1 MYDKNE
7 GCFQIGCTVSITI
20 FIIQLVYSIIDGHLI
35 TNIRYAYSVAAL
47 FFIVCIIF
55 GRYALKQKSKRSKA
69 ERETYTYELKCKKI
83 EEQIEYIKIEY
94 IKKEDKLKAD
104 FKNKENALNIERN
117 ELNFRINMLL
127 NSKAPFIYSASLYAD
142 MKTYIYSES
151 EEHLRYKKHPAITAA
166 EEVKALRCKTHD
178 YIAKYKEMLYKYEF
192 LLKTFPEL
200 QRYVDDEEALQ
211 YLDKNKAYTEL
222 TENIDHVR
230 DYLSDEEYKKLSV
243 DERNQLA
250 LDRYKKLPK
259 SNWKIGIEYEMYVDF
274 LLRTKYHF
282 STIPF
287 GSLKGYNDLGRDI
300 IATKIGASGNI
311 STYIIQ
317 CKYWSTKKE
326 IHENVICQ
334 IFGTTMEYQLKSNLF
349 NEKVI
354 PVIVTNTALSDMAQ
368 KFANKLGVLVWKFQK
383 AEYPAI
389 KCNINTNGNKIY
401 HLPFDQQYYRTEIK
415 KPGEFYAWTVKEA
428 TSKGFRRAMRHTV

>member
-1 MYDKNE
+1 MGKYNDDYD
-7 GCFQIGCTVSITI
+7 GGSQWGLAI
-20 FIIQLVYSIIDGHLI
+20 FISLQAIGIIIGMFNIDNVFISKPLFYIITLLFVISVIIWNIKVVHIANKKYKDFYKSKEEKVINDCECKIKRYQNI
-35 TNIRYAYSVAAL
+35 TNSIL
-47 FFIVCIIF
+47 
-55 GRYALKQKSKRSKA
+55 Q
-69 ERETYTYELKCKKI
+69 TNT
-83 EEQIEYIKIEY
+83 
-94 IKKEDKLKAD
+94 
-104 FKNKENALNIERN
+104 
-117 ELNFRINMLL
+117 
-127 NSKAPFIYSASLYAD
+127 PFIYSASLYAD

-166 EEVKALRCKTHD
+166 EEVKTLRCKTHD

-211 YLDKNKAYTEL
+211 SLDKSKSYTEL
-222 TENIDHVR
+222 TENTDHVR
-230 DYLSDEEYKKLSV
+230 DYLSDEEYKKLGV

-259 SNWKIGIEYEMYVDF
+259 SNWEIGIEYEMYVDF
-274 LLRTKYHF
+274 LLRSKYHF
-282 STIPF
+282 TTIPY

-300 IATKIGASGNI
+300 IATNIDVSGNI

-334 IFGTTMEYQLKSNLF
+334 IFGTTMEYQLKRNLF
-349 NEKVI
+349 NEKII

-389 KCNINTNGNKIY
+389 KCNINTNGDKIY
-401 HLPFDQQYYRTEIK
+401 HLPFDQQYYRTKIK
-415 KPGEFYAWTVKEA
+415 KPGEFYAWAVKEA

>member
-1 MYDKNE
+1 MGKYNDDYD
-7 GCFQIGCTVSITI
+7 GGSQWGLAI
-20 FIIQLVYSIIDGHLI
+20 FISLQAIGIIIGMFSIDNLFISKPLFYIIILVFVISVIIWNIKVVHIANKKYKDFYKSKEEKAINDCECKIKRYQNI
-35 TNIRYAYSVAAL
+35 TNSIL
-47 FFIVCIIF
+47 
-55 GRYALKQKSKRSKA
+55 Q
-69 ERETYTYELKCKKI
+69 TNT
-83 EEQIEYIKIEY
+83 
-94 IKKEDKLKAD
+94 
-104 FKNKENALNIERN
+104 
-117 ELNFRINMLL
+117 
-127 NSKAPFIYSASLYAD
+127 PFIYSASLYAD

-166 EEVKALRCKTHD
+166 EEVKTLRCKTHD
-178 YIAKYKEMLYKYEF
+178 YIAKYKEMIYKYEF

-211 YLDKNKAYTEL
+211 SLDKSKSYTEL
-222 TENIDHVR
+222 TENADRVR

-274 LLRTKYHF
+274 LLRTRHHF

-334 IFGTTMEYQLKSNLF
+334 IFGATMEYQLKSNLF

-389 KCNINTNGNKIY
+389 KCNINTNGDKIY

-415 KPGEFYAWTVKEA
+415 KAGEFYAWTVKEA